1 MECGEQKF
9 SNSNGRRRNTSYK
22 SAQPVAQHW
31 FVARFGSMFGVFHLA
46 WSTFVASWRNAAR
59 WSVDLLDPRQVASL
73 LKNEQQSQNLLLKV
87 DPRSTSR
94 NKFLNPQ
101 YIFVARQVDRPKTCN
116 EAMLRDTLRVFV
128 FRISPPERN
137 ESAFLVLQ
145 KQARNRLFSNALSQ
159 LLRMI
164 LSNLS
169 RGLTWILTL
178 HSF

>member
-1 MECGEQKF
+1 MRDTKALNLSRNIDSLQDWSRCLAFFTSRDQHLLRGEEMQ
-9 SNSNGRRRNTSYK
+9 RADRLICLVWY
-22 SAQPVAQHW
+22 
-31 FVARFGSMFGVFHLA
+31 
-46 WSTFVASWRNAAR
+46 
-59 WSVDLLDPRQVASL
+59 PRQVASL

-128 FRISPPERN
+128 FRISPPERD